1 MNGILYREP
10 VHYGAMMRR
19 YRLWVAWIFGSL
31 TVALI
36 VLTIV
41 AAVTNFTPWLPL
53 LAATLAAAVAG
64 TILIARGPRV
74 ARQQERERRAQQDQL
89 VR

>member
-1 MNGILYREP
+1 
-10 VHYGAMMRR
+10 MMRK
-19 YRLWVAWIFGSL
+19 YRLWAAWIIGSL

-36 VLTIV
+36 DLTIV
-41 AAVTNFTPWLPL
+41 AAVTDFTPWLPL
-53 LAATLAAAVAG
+53 LAAALAAAVAG

-74 ARQQERERRAQQDQL
+74 ARHQERERRAQQDKL